1 MIINYDIPN
10 YISLYQPQ
18 AKLLDF
24 DNLDFKPH
32 RFSDGVQAKLEL
44 GNGLEISVVA
54 NNDGGEGLYGKVS
67 DDLYEVAI
75 YSDDGMIPLSPSD
88 DVVGWQSPQQIS
100 YLMAKAQSE
109 GSVWVD
115 ELKEAKA
122 EFRRE
127 LDLD

>member
-1 MIINYDIPN
+1 MINYILPD

-18 AKLLDF
+18 PSMLDF
-24 DNLDFKPH
+24 GDLDFKPH
-32 RFSDGVQAKLEL
+32 RYSDGVQAKLDF

-54 NNDGGEGLYGKVS
+54 NNDGGSGLYGKVS

-75 YSDDGMIPLSPSD
+75 FSHDGMIPLSPSD

-100 YLMAKAQSE
+100 QLMAKAQSE

-122 EFRRE
+122 EYRRE
-127 LDLD
+127 FDLD

>member
-1 MIINYDIPN
+1 MQNYIIPN
-10 YISLYQPQ
+10 YVSQYQARP
-18 AKLLDF
+18 AMLDF
-24 DNLDFKPH
+24 SNLDFKPH
-32 RFSDGVQAKLEL
+32 AHSKGVQARLDL

-54 NNDGGEGLYGKVS
+54 NDGNGGGLYGDVN

-75 YSDDGMIPLSPSD
+75 FNDDGMIPLSPSD
-88 DVVGWQSPQQIS
+88 DVVGWQSPDQIS
-100 YLMAKAQSE
+100 HLMAKAQVE

-115 ELKEAKA
+115 DLKEAKS